1 VKGLRRGAAV
11 AAFVGWMGMGGAPAL
26 AHPPPLGTG
35 LWWVPAPPDAT
46 GSARERL
53 VIRTP
58 RGFVLESPATN
69 EFRFLCNEALGVQ
82 DGEDAAFAAFAA
94 SNAGVLLITT
104 FAKGVLRGSADGCH
118 WAQIAEA
125 TTKPAFDVVVT
136 ASAAEARAYVVGGI
150 PHEGEHFWVGQ
161 GGGTTWTA
169 LANSDVPYTRIRVAA
184 GNPRRFYL
192 TGIGVSETG
201 TAVHRLGVS
210 DDGGSTVVDRIIALG
225 PDDLQARVLDVD
237 PSRPDHV
244 YVHAES
250 NSAEIAERLL
260 GSEDGG
266 VSFATLAT
274 LHDIKG
280 FTQSDDGSRAWVGGK
295 EGIYRSVDG
304 GASFAPLAAG
314 AIQGVTCL
322 AYHHDILYA
331 CGVLQNRMVVAAS
344 QDGGDGFEELFSFDR
359 VKEALGCPELPPAD
373 SPAVVCASSLNH
385 WRYELGTLDPT
396 GSSGGA
402 GGSGGGAGG
411 AAGAGG
417 RVPSPPSGSS
427 GCAVGGR
434 NRDHSGALHLV
445 SIAAAIAIA
454 FVRLRTRS
462 DPPTP

>member
-1 VKGLRRGAAV
+1 VKGLRRGV
-11 AAFVGWMGMGGAPAL
+11 TVVAFVGWMGGAPAL

-35 LWWVPAPPDAT
+35 LWWVPAPPDTT

-69 EFRFLCNEALGVQ
+69 DFRFLCNEALGVQ
-82 DGEDAAFAAFAA
+82 DGEDASLAVLNA
-94 SNAGVLLITT
+94 SVLLVTT
-104 FAKGVLRGSADGCH
+104 FARGVLRGSADGCN

-125 TTKPAFDVVVT
+125 TTTPAFDVVVT
-136 ASAAEARAYVVGGI
+136 APAAADARAYVVGGI
-150 PHEGEHFWVGQ
+150 PHEGEHFWVVQ
-161 GGGTTWTA
+161 DGGTTWTA

-184 GNPRRFYL
+184 GAPTRFYL

-210 DDGGSTVVDRIIALG
+210 DDGGSTVVDRVIALG

-237 PSRPDHV
+237 PRRPDHI

-250 NSAEIAERLL
+250 NSAGIAERLL

-266 VSFATLAT
+266 MSFATLAT

-280 FTQSDDGSRAWVGGK
+280 FTQSDDGSRVWVGGK

-304 GASFAPLAAG
+304 GASFTPLAAG

-331 CGVLQNRMVVAAS
+331 CGVLRNRLVVAAS
-344 QDGGDGFEELFSFDR
+344 EDGGDGFEERFSFDR
-359 VKEALGCPELPPAD
+359 VKEAVGCPGLPPAA
-373 SPAVVCASSLNH
+373 SPAALCASSLNH

-402 GGSGGGAGG
+402 GGSSGGAGG
-411 AAGAGG
+411 STGAGG
-417 RVPSPPSGSS
+417 RTPSQPSGAS

-434 NRDHSGALHLV
+434 NRDQSCALRLF
-445 SIAAAIAIA
+445 SIMAAIA
-454 FVRLRTRS
+454 FVWFGTRAAS
-462 DPPTP
+462 R